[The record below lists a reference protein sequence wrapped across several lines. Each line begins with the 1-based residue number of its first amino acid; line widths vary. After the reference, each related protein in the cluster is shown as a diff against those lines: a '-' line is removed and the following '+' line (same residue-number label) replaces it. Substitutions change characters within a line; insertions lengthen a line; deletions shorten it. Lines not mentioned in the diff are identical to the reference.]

1 MYEEEDKLEEHDG
14 GRALSLCQHRLSTA
28 FVGTKAEVTSD
39 PWKGGMATNGV
50 DSLTVPQALRR
61 LSSRSTCHTASI
73 RYEEHDG
80 GRALSLCQHRL
91 STAFVGTK
99 AEVTSDPWKGGMAT
113 NGVDSLT
120 VPQALR
126 RLSSR
131 STCHTASIR
140 YM

>member
-1 MYEEEDKLEEHDG
+1 MPQRQQNHTNLDPHRRRRVNRACCLYEEEDKLEEHDG

-73 RYEEHDG
+73 RY
-80 GRALSLCQHRL
+80 
-91 STAFVGTK
+91 
-99 AEVTSDPWKGGMAT
+99 M
-113 NGVDSLT
+113 
-120 VPQALR
+120 
-126 RLSSR
+126 
-131 STCHTASIR
+131 
-140 YM
+140 